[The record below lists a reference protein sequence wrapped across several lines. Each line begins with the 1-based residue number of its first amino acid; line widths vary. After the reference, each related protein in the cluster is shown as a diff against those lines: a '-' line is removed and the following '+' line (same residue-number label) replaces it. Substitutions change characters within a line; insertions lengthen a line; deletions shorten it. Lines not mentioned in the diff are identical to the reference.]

1 MTDKVVAEFRGLE
14 NGGLENGRAGIP
26 PRYVTKSLCQL
37 GLLPSA
43 RRKIS
48 TSKTTVVGVLSYLA
62 NKKTNEPGRQK
73 NTVYTRPI
81 SYNIVWYRVKMLA
94 CRAVWQNDFSTVYA
108 VVADQQISILSF
120 TNSQSPIYQP
130 NWNAKKSA

>member
-1 MTDKVVAEFRGLE
+1 M
-14 NGGLENGRAGIP
+14 
-26 PRYVTKSLCQL
+26 
-37 GLLPSA
+37 
-43 RRKIS
+43 
-48 TSKTTVVGVLSYLA
+48 SYLA

-108 VVADQQISILSF
+108 VVADLHPKLYQLSE
-120 TNSQSPIYQP
+120 PYLP
-130 NWNAKKSA
+130 AELEC